1 MTRKAKIFLPIAVLL
16 IGVGLAMAIVKARP
30 SVDRQEAAALPPLVR
45 VMEAQA
51 QDLVLVVRSQGTVRP
66 LVESTAVAQVAGRID
81 WVSPSFA
88 EGGFFSKGDKLVQID
103 RRDYELAVSQ
113 AEAQVAQAQV
123 RLQLEE
129 AEAALAREEWL
140 ELGSGDGSPL
150 ALREPQLAE
159 ARAAIQA
166 AEATLEKARLDL
178 ERTSIRAQFDGR
190 IRSKLVDLGQ
200 FINRGTPVANV
211 HSTDVAEIRLPVGK
225 DELTFVG
232 LDPSPRLHGA
242 DDRGPE
248 VVLRA
253 QIGRSDFAWRGVIVR
268 TGSEFDANTRMLP
281 LFARVEDPL
290 RRQPGAAGVPLP
302 MGLFVE
308 AEIGGIGL
316 ENVFVLPRS
325 AVREGSQV
333 LLVDEES
340 RLRIRD
346 VEIVRAERDRVLI
359 QSGLA
364 ADDLVCVSQI
374 ETVVEGMQVRT
385 LLETPVISTDADEE
399 ATL

>member
-1 MTRKAKIFLPIAVLL
+1 MTRKVKIFLPIAVLL
-16 IGVGLAMAIVKARP
+16 IGAAVAVAIVKAKP
-30 SVDRQEAAALPPLVR
+30 TVDRQEAAALPPLVR
-45 VMEAQA
+45 VMEAQP
-51 QDLVLVVRSQGTVRP
+51 QRLDLVVRSQGTVRP
-66 LVESTAVAQVAGRID
+66 LVDSTVVAQVAGRID
-81 WVSPSFA
+81 WVSPAFA

-113 AEAQVAQAQV
+113 ADARVAQAQV

-166 AEATLEKARLDL
+166 AEAALEKARLDL

-190 IRSKLVDLGQ
+190 IRSKQVDLGQ

-211 HSTDVAEIRLPVGK
+211 HSTNAAEIRLPVPK
-225 DELTFVG
+225 DELIFVG
-232 LDPSPRLHGA
+232 LDPSLRLHSGN
-242 DDRGPE
+242 DRGPE

-253 QIGRSDFAWRGVIVR
+253 KIGRADFAWSAVIVR
-268 TGSEFDANTRMLP
+268 TGSEFDPRTRMLP

-290 RRQPGAAGVPLP
+290 RRQPGAAGPALP
-302 MGLFVE
+302 MGLFVD
-308 AEIGGIGL
+308 AEIEGIEL
-316 ENVFVLPRS
+316 ADVFALPRS

-333 LLVDEES
+333 LVVDEES

-346 VEIVRAERDRVLI
+346 VEIIRAERERVLI

-364 ADDLVCVSQI
+364 ANDLVCISQI
-374 ETVVEGMQVRT
+374 EIVVDGMQVRT
-385 LLETPVISTDADEE
+385 LLESPVISTDADEE
-399 ATL
+399 ATR

>member
-16 IGVGLAMAIVKARP
+16 IGFAVAMAIVKAKP
-30 SVDRQEAAALPPLVR
+30 TVDRQEAAALPPLVR
-45 VMEAQA
+45 VMEAQP
-51 QDLVLVVRSQGTVRP
+51 QDLDLIVRSQGTVRP

-81 WVSPSFA
+81 WVSSSFA

-103 RRDYELAVSQ
+103 PRDYELAVSQ

-159 ARAAIQA
+159 AKATIQA
-166 AEATLEKARLDL
+166 AEATLEKAQLDL

-190 IRSKLVDLGQ
+190 IRAKLVDLGQ
-200 FINRGTPVANV
+200 FVNRGTPIANV

-225 DELTFVG
+225 DELIFVG
-232 LDPSPRLHGA
+232 LDPSLRLHSS
-242 DDRGPE
+242 DDQGPE

-253 QIGRSDFAWRGVIVR
+253 QIGRSDFVWRGMIVR
-268 TGSEFDANTRMLP
+268 TGSEFDASTRMLP

-290 RRQPGAAGVPLP
+290 RRQPGAAGAPLP
-302 MGLFVE
+302 MGLFVD
-308 AEIGGIGL
+308 AEIGGIAV
-316 ENVFVLPRS
+316 ENVFALPRS

-333 LLVDEES
+333 LVVDEES
-340 RLRIRD
+340 RLRLRD
-346 VEIVRAERDRVLI
+346 VRIVRAERDRVLI

-364 ADDLVCVSQI
+364 ADDLVCISQI

-385 LLETPVISTDADEE
+385 QLETPIISTDADEE

>member
-16 IGVGLAMAIVKARP
+16 IGVALAVAIVKARP

-166 AEATLEKARLDL
+166 AEAALEKARLDL

-232 LDPSPRLHGA
+232 LDPSLRLHGA

-281 LFARVEDPL
+281 LFARVEDPYGVNL
-290 RRQPGAAGVPLP
+290 ERRECRCRWACSS
-302 MGLFVE
+302 M
-308 AEIGGIGL
+308 
-316 ENVFVLPRS
+316 PRS
-325 AVREGSQV
+325 VVSGLKTSSSCHVRPSARDPRCW
-333 LLVDEES
+333 LSTRKS